1 MTAETP
7 APDRRLA
14 QKQRTREQ
22 ILAAAAA
29 LIEGDLPGRF
39 SVDELV
45 EQADVSRRTIFNH
58 FESLD
63 EILIHV
69 GVERLH
75 IFSDALETSLANAA
89 EPLDRSAVL
98 AIFAD
103 VLDTDVLPEVI
114 AYFMSTMGMKPSYTA
129 HSHQL
134 FHGAFTHMSEEI
146 VEQIVSAS
154 DVLDRF
160 DADLIIATVIAGMET
175 VAEHWL
181 NAEPLLH
188 NDGASITPE
197 SRIRFHALFARLAA
211 TWRAGEPPHLHE
223 H

>member
-1 MTAETP
+1 MTTEPP

-14 QKQRTREQ
+14 QKQRTRQQ
-22 ILAAAAA
+22 ILTAAAE
-29 LIEGDLPGRF
+29 LLEGGLPGRF
-39 SVDELV
+39 SVDDLV
-45 EQADVSRRTIFNH
+45 EKADVSRRTIFNH

-75 IFSDALETSLANAA
+75 VFSDALDEALSQAPQ
-89 EPLDRSAVL
+89 PLDSAAVL
-98 AIFAD
+98 AIFAE
-103 VLDTDVLPEVI
+103 VLDSDLLPDVI
-114 AYFMSTMGMKPSYTA
+114 AYFMSTLGMEPAYTA

-134 FHGAFTHMSEEI
+134 FHGAFTHMSEEL

-175 VAEHWL
+175 VAKHWL
-181 NAEPLLH
+181 NAEPLLQG
-188 NDGASITPE
+188 DTASVTPE
-197 SRIRFHALFARLAA
+197 ARIRFHALLDRLAA
-211 TWRAGEPPHLHE
+211 PWRSSGPTDLHE
-223 H
+223 R